1 VTAIDQDREADGPR
15 ASVVDER
22 IHGGTDRAPGEEDI
36 VDEHDDLV
44 VDGEIERG
52 LVHDGRVAD
61 PREVI
66 AIQRDVDGPE
76 RDVGVLVRGDRVAQP
91 GREDV
96 AARADADDGEAAE
109 VAVALDDLVGDA
121 RDRATHVV
129 GAEQDGTRRN
139 HDELSFPASQDRSLK
154 VVRYGEYMRPIVA
167 IVGASAFA
175 AVVVIAASSPAS
187 PPAAS
192 AQPTAPSAIVYATAD
207 PNVTSR
213 VAPKEAD
220 GRVALD
226 DRVDRTRRTVSGLAL
241 PIEGVALPTDPAL
254 MPNAPRDF
262 RAGWHEG
269 IDFPADRGTP
279 VHAVAAG
286 RIVRI
291 DHDFMDWS
299 PQEEEIALYAAVE
312 LGYTPSPTL
321 DRIRGRQ
328 VWVDHGNGIVSRY
341 AHLDDVADLQVGAS
355 VETGTVVGFVG
366 STGYPEGGPH
376 LHLEIRLGSSYLG
389 DGLGGQALASAVA
402 AAFN

>member
-1 VTAIDQDREADGPR
+1 
-15 ASVVDER
+15 
-22 IHGGTDRAPGEEDI
+22 
-36 VDEHDDLV
+36 
-44 VDGEIERG
+44 
-52 LVHDGRVAD
+52 
-61 PREVI
+61 
-66 AIQRDVDGPE
+66 
-76 RDVGVLVRGDRVAQP
+76 
-91 GREDV
+91 
-96 AARADADDGEAAE
+96 
-109 VAVALDDLVGDA
+109 
-121 RDRATHVV
+121 
-129 GAEQDGTRRN
+129 
-139 HDELSFPASQDRSLK
+139 
-154 VVRYGEYMRPIVA
+154 MRPIVA

-175 AVVVIAASSPAS
+175 ALVVIAASSPAS

-192 AQPTAPSAIVYATAD
+192 AQPPAPSAIVYATAD

-213 VAPKEAD
+213 VAPKEAY

-226 DRVDRTRRTVSGLAL
+226 DRVDRARRTVSGLAL
-241 PIEGVALPTDPAL
+241 PTDPEL

-279 VHAVAAG
+279 VRAVAPG
-286 RIVRI
+286 TIVRI
-291 DHDFMDWS
+291 DHDFTDWS
-299 PQEEEIALYAAVE
+299 RDEEEIALSAAVE
-312 LGYTPSPTL
+312 LGYTPSATL

-328 VWVDHGNGIVSRY
+328 VWIDHGNGIVSRY

-389 DGLGGQALASAVA
+389 DALSGQALASAVA